1 MGVHMQHVKASV
13 FKFFGSL
20 TEAQVLGQG
29 HKEEQRLLGS
39 PALALIRFGLDRA

>member
-1 MGVHMQHVKASV
+1 MLELL
-13 FKFFGSL
+13 GSL

-39 PALALIRFGLDRA
+39 PALALIRFGLDGAQVVHPIG